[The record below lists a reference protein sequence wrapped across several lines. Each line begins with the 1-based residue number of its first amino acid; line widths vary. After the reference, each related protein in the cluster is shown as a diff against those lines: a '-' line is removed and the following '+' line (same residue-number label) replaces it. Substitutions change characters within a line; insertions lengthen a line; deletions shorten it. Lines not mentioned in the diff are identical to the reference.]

1 LKINQNK
8 NVFSNQKT
16 NMSSLF
22 KAGLLATV
30 SGISGLVFGYWLATR
45 KVKNQESETGA
56 IPADPVLFEVL
67 FFPDSTVDGLHQM
80 TKHEREHV
88 SQLLL

>member
-1 LKINQNK
+1 
-8 NVFSNQKT
+8 
-16 NMSSLF
+16 MSSLF
-22 KAGLLATV
+22 KAGLLAAV

-45 KVKNQESETGA
+45 KEKNRESETGA
-56 IPADPVLFEVL
+56 IPADPVLLEVL

-88 SQLLL
+88 SLHLL